1 MWNNGHADSLINEY
15 SRLLQ
20 KRKYTGRALVSHIFK
35 YIPQNVSAWR
45 LHEIEAQMDSLYQ
58 LLKSWHTD
66 VIGELE
72 INKPYLPQNE
82 FGENNEISYCY
93 KRAIIESVSRGED
106 NFISEGRLSKNV
118 VRMQMGPMQCQIQDD
133 RKFDGWRL
141 TTSVKRKGNC

>member
-1 MWNNGHADSLINEY
+1 MF
-15 SRLLQ
+15 R
-20 KRKYTGRALVSHIFK
+20 F
-35 YIPQNVSAWR
+35 
-45 LHEIEAQMDSLYQ
+45 
-58 LLKSWHTD
+58 
-66 VIGELE
+66 IGELE